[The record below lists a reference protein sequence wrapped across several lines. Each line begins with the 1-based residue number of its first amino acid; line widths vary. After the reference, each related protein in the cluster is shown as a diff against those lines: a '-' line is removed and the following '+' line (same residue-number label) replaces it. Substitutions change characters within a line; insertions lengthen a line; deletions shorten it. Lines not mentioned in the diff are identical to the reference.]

1 MTGDLYT
8 VSLELVNT
16 LVSSPLITTKVAA
29 LEVITNMKDII
40 NKTMPGTVV

>member
-16 LVSSPLITTKVAA
+16 LISSPLVTTKVQA

-40 NKTMPGTVV
+40 NKTMPGPVV

>member
-16 LVSSPLITTKVAA
+16 LISSPLITNKVEA
-29 LEVITNMKDII
+29 LEVIANMKDII
-40 NKTMPGTVV
+40 TKTMP